1 MADFL
6 DAVSN
11 AFYSYILI
19 GLLVFSGIYFTVRTK
34 FLQIRLFPESLRV
47 IREPKQDE
55 AGLSS
60 FGALMV
66 STASRVGTGNIAGAS
81 VAVTLGG
88 PGALFWMWMVALA
101 GGASAFVESTLAQ
114 IYKRRSENG
123 DSYGGPAYYI
133 TTGLKARWLGVIFA
147 VALIVT
153 YMGGFNMVAS
163 YNTIDSFT
171 SYGWFT
177 EGTTPMILGVAL
189 AAFAAAPIFGGGK
202 RLARVTEFLVPFL
215 AIAYLAVGLAVVFT
229 HLELVPGMISSIF
242 SDAFDFQSIFG
253 GFAGSA
259 LMLGIKR
266 GLYSNEAGVGSAPN
280 AAASANVSHPAK
292 QGLVQMLSVYI
303 DTLLIC
309 SITGFM
315 ILASGVAR
323 NEDNAG
329 VTVVQ
334 ESASTVLG
342 GLGHPFVTMSLVLFA
357 FTTLIGNYYY
367 SEINLRFL
375 CNGEPPKAVLI
386 AFRAAAVFIVF
397 SGSLLEFTMAWGIAD
412 ILMGIMALI
421 NIPVIIVLGRR
432 AIRAAND
439 YVEQRKAG
447 RNPVYVARANGV
459 TEHTDF
465 WQTSKETP
473 LTYHGQ
479 PHADRLTD

>member
-19 GLLVFSGIYFTVRTK
+19 ALLVFSGIYFTIRTK
-34 FLQIRLFPESLRV
+34 ALQFRLFPESLRV
-47 IREPKQDE
+47 LREPKTDE

-60 FGALMV
+60 FSALMV
-66 STASRVGTGNIAGAS
+66 STASRVGTGNIAGVS

-88 PGALFWMWMVALA
+88 PGALFWMWMVALL

-114 IYKRRSENG
+114 IYKRRSDNG

-133 TTGLKARWLGVIFA
+133 TTALKARWLGMIFA
-147 VALIVT
+147 VALILT

-177 EGTTPMILGVAL
+177 EGATPMILGGAL
-189 AAFAAAPIFGGGK
+189 ALFAAAPIFGGGK
-202 RLARVTEFLVPFL
+202 RLARLTEFLVPFMAL
-215 AIAYLAVGLAVVFT
+215 AYLAVGLAVIFT
-229 HLELVPGMISSIF
+229 HLNLVPGMFSAIF
-242 SDAFDFQSIFG
+242 SNAFDVRSMFG
-253 GFAGSA
+253 GAAGSA
-259 LMLGIKR
+259 LLLGIKR

-309 SITGFM
+309 TITGFM
-315 ILASGVAR
+315 ILASGVVR
-323 NEDNAG
+323 DPDLAG
-329 VTVVQ
+329 VTLVQ
-334 ESASTVLG
+334 QSASTVLG
-342 GLGHPFVTMSLVLFA
+342 DLGHPFVTMSLVLFA

-375 CNGEPPKAVLI
+375 CNGEPPKALLI

-397 SGSLLEFTMAWGIAD
+397 SGSLLEFTMAWSIAD
-412 ILMGIMALI
+412 ILMGLMALI
-421 NIPVIIVLGRR
+421 NIPVILVLGKR

-447 RNPVYVARANGV
+447 RDPVYWADANGIA
-459 TEHTDF
+459 EHTDF
-465 WQTSKETP
+465 WRPKSSQ
-473 LTYHGQ
+473 LTYHGE
-479 PHADRLTD
+479 PPVDR